1 MHQVRLSVVPCVYL
15 ALIIYIEKKD
25 AVSFMENLLEN
36 VAPDLLEM
44 IDEISDNHLLMLYL
58 LCVGVVCCKYILI
71 MLSSRK
77 KILLGTF
84 FEAFKFVLGFKSPTD
99 FFSIFPKETLLLFFF
114 HGQSNSR
121 LVLRQTKFAGS
132 KFETFKRSRSPSRW
146 VRSILE
152 VKFEVSSILFEVFY
166 IYRFGSTLPSTYSR
180 VPVESLLYIITS
192 L

>member
-77 KILLGTF
+77 QILLGTF

-152 VKFEVSSILFEVFY
+152 VKFEVLSILFEVFFIFIGLFQHY
-166 IYRFGSTLPSTYSR
+166 LVHIL
-180 VPVESLLYIITS
+180 ESQSS
-192 L
+192 LSSI

>member
-71 MLSSRK
+71 RVLALMKNINDNALA
-77 KILLGTF
+77 LM
-84 FEAFKFVLGFKSPTD
+84 FKMVN
-99 FFSIFPKETLLLFFF
+99 E
-114 HGQSNSR
+114 
-121 LVLRQTKFAGS
+121 
-132 KFETFKRSRSPSRW
+132 
-146 VRSILE
+146 
-152 VKFEVSSILFEVFY
+152 
-166 IYRFGSTLPSTYSR
+166 
-180 VPVESLLYIITS
+180 
-192 L
+192 

>member
-152 VKFEVSSILFEVFY
+152 VTFEVLSILFEVFFIFIGLFQHY
-166 IYRFGSTLPSTYSR
+166 LVHIL
-180 VPVESLLYIITS
+180 ESQSS
-192 L
+192 LSSI

>member
-44 IDEISDNHLLMLYL
+44 IDEISDNHLLMLYTYFVL
-58 LCVGVVCCKYILI
+58 VLCLVVVCCKYILI
-71 MLSSRK
+71 MLSSSK
-77 KILLGTF
+77 KILLGAF

-132 KFETFKRSRSPSRW
+132 KFETRWPSRW

-152 VKFEVSSILFEVFY
+152 VKFEVFLKFFY
-166 IYRFGSTLPSTYSR
+166 IYRFDSTLPSTYSR

>member
-146 VRSILE
+146 VRSI
-152 VKFEVSSILFEVFY
+152 FEVFFIFISLVQHY
-166 IYRFGSTLPSTYSR
+166 LVHIL
-180 VPVESLLYIITS
+180 ESQSS
-192 L
+192 LSSI

>member
-44 IDEISDNHLLMLYL
+44 IDEISDNHLLMLYTYFVL
-58 LCVGVVCCKYILI
+58 VLCLVVVCCKYILI
-71 MLSSRK
+71 MLSSSK
-77 KILLGTF
+77 KILLGAF

-132 KFETFKRSRSPSRW
+132 KFETFKRSRWPSRW

-152 VKFEVSSILFEVFY
+152 VKFEVLSILFEVF
-166 IYRFGSTLPSTYSR
+166 
-180 VPVESLLYIITS
+180 LY